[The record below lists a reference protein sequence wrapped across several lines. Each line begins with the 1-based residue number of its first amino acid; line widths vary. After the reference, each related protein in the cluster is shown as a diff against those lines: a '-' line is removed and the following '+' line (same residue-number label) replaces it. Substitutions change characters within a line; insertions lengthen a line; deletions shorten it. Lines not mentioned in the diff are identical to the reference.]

1 MVETQKTNVPIICEI
16 ELSIAVTGPISQTKI
31 TGRMPDKRFTFAS
44 CLCYDLTFIT

>member
-31 TGRMPDKRFTFAS
+31 TGGMRDRRFTFSS
-44 CLCYDLTFIT
+44 CLCYD

>member
-31 TGRMPDKRFTFAS
+31 TGKMRDTKIYF
-44 CLCYDLTFIT
+44 